1 MKKILI
7 VGICLW
13 AFALVQAR
21 DISLEECMKLAV
33 EKSVYTKQK
42 NIYESTNLFRKLNY
56 SAAYM
61 PQIKLEANAN
71 YQSDV
76 FAFPLKFPG
85 VTIPEVEKFQYQAS
99 LNIYQNIYEGG
110 MVSAGKE
117 VEDAELAANISSI
130 NVNNQKIK
138 EIISELYFNALMI
151 TEHIK
156 LSNSYIFTIETK
168 QKQIQSLIDNG
179 VMLKSAFNQ
188 LEIEKLKISQK
199 IKSLEQDKLTLHG
212 MLAKWTEDETIIN
225 FNLVLPNVETSNQDL
240 NRPEFELFSKKSN
253 IMEKKKEQI
262 KSQIMPNLSAFL
274 KAGYGSPNPFNFFE
288 SDLSPFYMIGVKFQ
302 WNVWDWSVNSR
313 NREELNA
320 NKEMIALEREIF
332 DKNLQN
338 QLLKETND
346 IEKYRS
352 IIIKDLEL
360 IELQKSITEQYNSQV
375 NNGTVTISD
384 YISESNNLNQL
395 EINHEI
401 HKLQLLNA
409 KYNYN
414 LKMGN

>member
-1 MKKILI
+1 MKKVVIIGVWL
-7 VGICLW
+7 LAY
-13 AFALVQAR
+13 AFAQAR
-21 DISLEECMKLAV
+21 DISLEECINLAV
-33 EKSVYTKQK
+33 EKSIYTKQK
-42 NIYESTNLFRKLNY
+42 NIYESVNTLKKLNY

-61 PQIKLEANAN
+61 PQFKLEANAN

-85 VTIPEVEKFQYQAS
+85 ITIPEVEKLQYQAS

-117 VEDAELAANISSI
+117 AEDAELEANITSI
-130 NVNNQKIK
+130 KVNNHKIK

-151 TEHIK
+151 TENIK

-168 QKQIQSLIDNG
+168 QKQIQALINNG
-179 VMLKSAFNQ
+179 VMLKSAYNQ
-188 LEIEKLKISQK
+188 LEIEKLKIYQK
-199 IKSLEQDKLTLHG
+199 IKALEQDKQTLLG
-212 MLAKWTEDETIIN
+212 MLAKWIEDESIKNANLIQPIIEN
-225 FNLVLPNVETSNQDL
+225 TNKEI
-240 NRPEFELFSKKSN
+240 NRPEFEFFSKKAIVLDKRSN
-253 IMEKKKEQI
+253 LI

-288 SDLSPFYMIGVKFQ
+288 SDFSPFYMLGVKFQ

-320 NKEMIALEREIF
+320 NKELISLERENF

-346 IEKYRS
+346 IVKYQN
-352 IIIKDLEL
+352 IINKDMEL
-360 IELQKSITEQYNSQV
+360 IELQKSIVEQFNSQV
-375 NNGTVTISD
+375 NNGTVTMSD
-384 YISESNNLNQL
+384 FISESNNLHQL

-409 KYNYN
+409 KYNHK
-414 LKMGN
+414 LKLGN